1 MTEEELLIS
10 TFKARITQL
19 LYQYDEL
26 EKANSENASLLA
38 EKDAEIE
45 RLKEEL
51 ATVKKEYTNLKLAK
65 MIKIGDDEL
74 HNAKQRISKL
84 VREVDKCIALLKA

>member
-26 EKANSENASLLA
+26 EKANNEKASLLA

-45 RLKEEL
+45 KLKEEL

-74 HNAKQRISKL
+74 HDAKQRISKL

>member
-26 EKANSENASLLA
+26 EKANNEKASLLA

-45 RLKEEL
+45 KLKEEL
-51 ATVKKEYTNLKLAK
+51 TTVKKEYTNLKLAK

-74 HNAKQRISKL
+74 HDAKQRISKL